1 MRTVCDSSP
10 SAARR
15 SPASLNQTG
24 PISCWHETGRMN
36 FESSA
41 EPQANGFRTALD
53 TIVSPNEAFS
63 SLRSAPT
70 WGWAL
75 LIAIVLYAIGGYLL
89 TPAIVHATQADWP
102 RLVAQNPRL
111 SSLTAAQQQQQ
122 LALVLKIVQFGWI
135 SSVVILPIIIF
146 IQSLIMLV
154 FKAIGRGDG
163 SFASLWAAAANIA
176 VPAFGLA
183 GIVLAL
189 IVRLRGSDT
198 FNSPVDVQSAMPS
211 LALLAPNASL
221 KLHAFLVAINPFTV
235 WAFVLVALAM
245 TLVARVPRALAWTTG
260 AVILLIGAGLAAL
273 GAR

>member
-1 MRTVCDSSP
+1 MKQARMNLD
-10 SAARR
+10 SAA
-15 SPASLNQTG
+15 
-24 PISCWHETGRMN
+24 
-36 FESSA
+36 
-41 EPQANGFRTALD
+41 EPKVNGFKTALD

-75 LIAIVLYAIGGYLL
+75 FLAIVLYAIGGYLL

-111 SSLTAAQQQQQ
+111 ASLTAAQQQQQ
-122 LALVLKIVQFGWI
+122 LGFVLKIVQFGWI
-135 SSVVILPIIIF
+135 SSVVILPIIVF

-163 SFASLWAAAANIA
+163 SFASLWAAAANVA

-183 GIVLAL
+183 AIVLAL

-198 FNSPVDVQSAMPS
+198 FNSPVEVQSAMPS

-235 WAFVLVALAM
+235 WALVLVALAM
-245 TLVARVPRALAWTTG
+245 VVVARIPRALAWTTG

-273 GAR
+273 SAR